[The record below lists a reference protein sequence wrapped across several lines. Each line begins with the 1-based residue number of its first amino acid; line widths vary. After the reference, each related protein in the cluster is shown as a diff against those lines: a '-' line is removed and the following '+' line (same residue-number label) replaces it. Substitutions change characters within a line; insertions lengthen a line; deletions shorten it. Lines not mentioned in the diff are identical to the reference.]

1 MVRAAGLLALGLAL
15 LAWSASAPAQ
25 EPARVEVAA
34 SPRALLF
41 GDALRI
47 HVEVVL
53 DRDLA
58 DPESV
63 ELETDFAP
71 FEIEEIQRAVEEGD
85 ELSGTSFAITLRC
98 LEAACLPAR
107 GTTERRFDFPPA
119 RVQLADEDGGRTL
132 EAPIPAARIESRL
145 SEREVRDEA
154 GWSYEDRAL
163 APVGYAV
170 EPGLATAV
178 LWVGAGALAL
188 LGGVLALYA
197 ATGSGPVRA
206 LAPYRGTPLE
216 RALAL
221 ARRAA
226 PGAAE
231 ERRKALERLARELRR
246 AGHPDLAE
254 RSGALAW
261 PRQAPT
267 ESAIRALVVEVER
280 AVAEAGP

>member
-1 MVRAAGLLALGLAL
+1 MRAAGLLAFGLTL
-15 LAWSASAPAQ
+15 LASAPAPAQ
-25 EPARVEVAA
+25 EPARVDVSAT
-34 SPRALLF
+34 PRTLLF

-47 HVEVVL
+47 RVEVVL

-71 FEIEEIQRAVEEGD
+71 FEIEEIQRAVEAGD
-85 ELSGTSFAITLRC
+85 ELSGTSFTITLRC
-98 LEAACLPAR
+98 LEADCLPVR
-107 GTTERRFDFPPA
+107 RRVERRFDFPPA
-119 RVQLADEDGGRTL
+119 RVLLTDEDGERTL
-132 EAPIPAARIESRL
+132 EAPIPPVRIEPRL
-145 SEREVRDEA
+145 SPREVRDEI

-163 APVGYAV
+163 ATVDYAV
-170 EPGLATAV
+170 APGLAIAV

-188 LGGVLALYA
+188 VGGALALYA
-197 ATGSGPVRA
+197 ATGSSPVRVF
-206 LAPYRGTPLE
+206 APYRGTPLE

-226 PGAAE
+226 PGAPE
-231 ERRKALERLARELRR
+231 ERRKALERLARELGR

-254 RSGALAW
+254 RAGALAW
-261 PRQAPT
+261 SRQGPT

-280 AVAEAGP
+280 AIARARP